1 MDRKINAAAF
11 KARCLAL
18 IDEVAE
24 SGQPITIT
32 KRGKA
37 KVQLVAVREKP
48 KTLIGATKGTFR
60 IVGDIVGPI
69 VDEDEWDEDREWRNY
84 TGRFDDP
91 PARYSHGPVDDRGPA
106 KSRKAGK
113 KRVQRSSRRR

>member
-1 MDRKINAAAF
+1 MERKINAAAF
-11 KARCLAL
+11 KAQCLAL

-48 KTLIGATKGTFR
+48 KTLSAPR
-60 IVGDIVGPI
+60 
-69 VDEDEWDEDREWRNY
+69 
-84 TGRFDDP
+84 
-91 PARYSHGPVDDRGPA
+91 
-106 KSRKAGK
+106 
-113 KRVQRSSRRR
+113 RVPSRSSATSSDQSTTNTTKIGMAEYHRAIR